1 LKNSNKH
8 ILIVSS
14 EFPPLPGGIGN
25 HAFNLG
31 MQLHNAGFKVEV
43 LTNYRAKE
51 KSKEDTFDISIPL
64 QIYRI
69 SQRKYLKRIWQ
80 YCRLRKEN
88 NYWTVIA
95 TGKFS
100 LWMVGVMQLFFSS
113 KNLAIV
119 HGSELLPTSI
129 KNKIVT
135 NFSLSKFNK
144 IIAVSDFT
152 KNLLH
157 DKFKS
162 KTEVI
167 TNGYNSEVF
176 SPNNQNFTKNKS
188 KKLHLI
194 TVGAVSQRKGQHNVI
209 SKLPE
214 LIEQYPNIQ
223 YHIVGI
229 PTEKER
235 LILLATKLKVIDHIT
250 FYGELPQ
257 KELLALLIKSDIFV
271 MLSENT
277 ANGEVEGFGIAIL
290 EANALGIPVVGS
302 TGCGIESAIKNNYSG
317 SLIDAASST
326 EFLFAIKGIIENYNE
341 YSVNSK
347 TWAKLHTWEKVG
359 EKYAELIDQL

>member
-1 LKNSNKH
+1 
-8 ILIVSS
+8 
-14 EFPPLPGGIGN
+14 
-25 HAFNLG
+25 
-31 MQLHNAGFKVEV
+31 
-43 LTNYRAKE
+43 
-51 KSKEDTFDISIPL
+51 
-64 QIYRI
+64 
-69 SQRKYLKRIWQ
+69 
-80 YCRLRKEN
+80 
-88 NYWTVIA
+88 
-95 TGKFS
+95 
-100 LWMVGVMQLFFSS
+100 
-113 KNLAIV
+113 
-119 HGSELLPTSI
+119 
-129 KNKIVT
+129 
-135 NFSLSKFNK
+135 
-144 IIAVSDFT
+144 
-152 KNLLH
+152 
-157 DKFKS
+157 
-162 KTEVI
+162 
-167 TNGYNSEVF
+167 
-176 SPNNQNFTKNKS
+176 
-188 KKLHLI
+188 I

-290 EANALGIPVVGS
+290 EANALGLPVVGS

-326 EFLFAIKGIIENYNE
+326 EFLVAIKGIIENYNE